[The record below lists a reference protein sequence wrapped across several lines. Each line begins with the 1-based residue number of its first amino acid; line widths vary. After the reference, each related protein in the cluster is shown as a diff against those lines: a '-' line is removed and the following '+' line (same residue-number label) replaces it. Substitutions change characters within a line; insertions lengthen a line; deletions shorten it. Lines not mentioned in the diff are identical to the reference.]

1 MKLEYHFTDYL
12 NEINKFNLHPELID
26 VYNNYSNKIE
36 NLPNIIFYG
45 PCGVGK
51 YSQMLY
57 FINKYSNSNLKYEK
71 KIHINTDKQELFLK
85 ISDIHYEVDM
95 SLLGCKAKL
104 LWNEIYS
111 NIYDSIQINNNR
123 GFIVCK
129 NFHYIANDELI
140 DIFYNYMQTLFNIN
154 LNIKFIFITEN
165 ISFISNNIIN
175 SSNIIK
181 VKKPSKKL
189 YNKIQNTNIKLVDI
203 NNIIDIK
210 LKQNSLNIYKTC
222 DDILSLFLNFNSDYY
237 IKNKLNKFNELRNKL
252 YNILIYK
259 LDVSECIWYIINKL
273 VMNNYI
279 RNKDLNDI
287 MNKIIIFFKYF
298 NNNYRP
304 IYHLENISLYLISKI
319 YEQD

>member
-95 SLLGCKAKL
+95 SILGCHAKL
-104 LWNEIYS
+104 LWNEIYN
-111 NIYDSIQINNNR
+111 NIYDSILINNNS

-129 NFHYIANDELI
+129 NFHSIANDELI

-279 RNKDLNDI
+279 RNNDLNDI